1 MIYNSRPLPEP
12 ASHSHSIDPADRS
25 KPVLL
30 TRTGPFQPR
39 PTVVGSVAH
48 QGFRGRADER

>member
-30 TRTGPFQPR
+30 TCTGPFQPM

-48 QGFRGRADER
+48 QGFRGRG